1 MRIPIT
7 RNSPIIKKKAL
18 GRHPTNEDALP
29 RVNGV
34 VAKGQQIYVQK
45 GSSIKSIASSIYT
58 LVTAVVLATSASS
71 PFPYKPLQQECQEVG
86 EGIELAIEANVFV
99 P

>member
-34 VAKGQQIYVQK
+34 VAKG
-45 GSSIKSIASSIYT
+45 SRYT
-58 LVTAVVLATSASS
+58 FRKALPSS
-71 PFPYKPLQQECQEVG
+71 PSQALYTFSYCSCVSYISIISFPL
-86 EGIELAIEANVFV
+86 
-99 P
+99 